1 MNAAIDEPGTL
12 TLGVDGSMVGRTAGY
27 CKYLKDMVAVYRD
40 QQAYRRVNS
49 GSVPFVTLFCYSAHA
64 GQNDDL
70 LSRASGVATLIV
82 ESAGGWP
89 AVRNPDHAGYQSRL
103 LFSDR

>member
-27 CKYLKDMVAVYRD
+27 CKYLKDIVAAYRD

-49 GSVPFVTLFCYSAHA
+49 GSVPFVTLFCYP
-64 GQNDDL
+64 
-70 LSRASGVATLIV
+70 
-82 ESAGGWP
+82 AGGWP